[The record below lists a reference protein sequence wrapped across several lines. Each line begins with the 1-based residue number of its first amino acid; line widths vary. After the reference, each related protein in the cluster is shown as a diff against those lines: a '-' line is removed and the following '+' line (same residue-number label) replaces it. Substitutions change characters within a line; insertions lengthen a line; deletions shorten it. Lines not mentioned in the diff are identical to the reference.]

1 MYILLSGRPPFAGD
15 NDREIMD
22 KVAKGKYDLE
32 ESPFDKLSNSGK
44 DLIRKLL
51 VMDPKKRISAQEALN
66 HPWFKEKKIK
76 RII

>member
-66 HPWFKEKKIK
+66 HPWFKEKIK